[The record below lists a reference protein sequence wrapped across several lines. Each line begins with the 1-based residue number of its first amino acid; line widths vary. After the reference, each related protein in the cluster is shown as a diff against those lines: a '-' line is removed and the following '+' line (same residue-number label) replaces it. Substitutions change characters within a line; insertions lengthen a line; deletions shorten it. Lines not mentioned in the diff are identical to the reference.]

1 MRISDW
7 SSDVCS
13 SDLKE
18 HDADDEPDRRR
29 LAAGELLRQRD
40 EGGGAGKAIDQ
51 RDAVEQHARGQRAE
65 DEVLEPGLAGAQVV
79 AAKGGH
85 HVERQRSQKRR
96 VGKECESTCRSRWSP
111 SNSKKK

>member
-13 SDLKE
+13 SDLVEGHRRDLEGEAGGKE

-51 RDAVEQHARGQRAE
+51 RDDVEQHARGQRAE

-79 AAKGGH
+79 AAKGDRKS
-85 HVERQRSQKRR
+85 V
-96 VGKECESTCRSRWSP
+96 V
-111 SNSKKK
+111 